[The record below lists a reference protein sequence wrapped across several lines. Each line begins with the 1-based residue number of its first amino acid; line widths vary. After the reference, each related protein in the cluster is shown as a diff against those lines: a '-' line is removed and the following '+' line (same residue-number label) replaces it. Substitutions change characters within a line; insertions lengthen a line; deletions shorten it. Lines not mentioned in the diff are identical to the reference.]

1 METFNEIQHMAK
13 KYRDVLGMQLG
24 MLERVLDEEHHMNKK
39 TYRRASGEVV
49 TDPRTGTK
57 YKVVG

>member
-1 METFNEIQHMAK
+1 MSEYMAK
-13 KYRDVLGMQLG
+13 KYRDVLSMQLS

-39 TYRRASGEVV
+39 TYRRASGAVV
-49 TDPRTGTK
+49 TDPRTGTR

>member
-1 METFNEIQHMAK
+1 MAK

-24 MLERVLDEEHHMNKK
+24 MLERVLDESNIDNKPMK
-39 TYRRASGEVV
+39 RRASGELV
-49 TDPRTGTK
+49 TDPRTGLK